1 MEKKWLM
8 KTQQSEEKIKELRNA
23 LKVDR
28 IVASLLL
35 QRGIETFEE
44 AEAFFRPKL
53 EDLHDPFLMK
63 NMDLAVNRLQK
74 AIENNEKILLF
85 GDYDVDGTT
94 AVALM
99 YGFLKSYCPSIDF
112 YIPDRYTEGYGISF
126 QGIDYAKENGQT
138 LIIALD
144 CGVKAIDKVKY
155 ANEKGIDFIICDH
168 HETGNELP
176 DCIVLDQKQKDCPY
190 PYKELSGCG
199 VGFKLLQG
207 FLQKRNESIEKLYP
221 FLDLL
226 AISIGADIVAITGEN
241 RILCAHGLR
250 ILNEAPRVAFKEL
263 LEISGKKFPLTLT
276 DVVFIIAPRINAAG
290 RIRSGRMAVELM
302 ISQDQEE
309 MNRLAKEINADNLE
323 RRSLDQQIT
332 EEALQQIEQ
341 NPDFEKA
348 VSTVVFDSSWHK
360 GVVGIVASRLIERH
374 YRPTIVLTESNGL
387 IGGSARSVA
396 NFDLYKALT
405 ECEDLLEQF
414 GGHQHAAGMTLKKEN
429 LAAFIKRFDAV
440 VRKNLSAENKLP
452 IQEIDVQIDLNEIH
466 GEEEYYKIPRLK
478 RIIESFEPHGP
489 GNMKPVFYSTNLFAA
504 DSRLLKEAH
513 LKLKVIQPNSKLSY
527 DAIGFNL
534 AHKELEAVSGVP
546 FEMAYTL
553 ETNEFNGKK
562 SIQLNIKDIRGIDI
576 NN

>member
-1 MEKKWLM
+1 MEKKWLV
-8 KTQQSEEKIKELRNA
+8 KTQQNKGKINELKDA

-28 IVASLLL
+28 IVAELLF
-35 QRGIETFEE
+35 QRGIETFEA

-53 EDLHDPFLMK
+53 EDLHNPFLMK
-63 NMDLAVNRLQK
+63 NMDLAVNRLEK
-74 AIENNEKILLF
+74 AIQNQEKILLF

-94 AVALM
+94 AVALL
-99 YGFLKSYCPSIDF
+99 YGFLKNYCPSIDF
-112 YIPDRYTEGYGISF
+112 YIPDRYTEGYGVSF
-126 QGIDYAKENGQT
+126 QGIDYAEKNQQT

-144 CGVKAIDKVKY
+144 CGIKAIDKVQY
-155 ANEKGIDFIICDH
+155 ATEKGIDFIICDH
-168 HETGNELP
+168 HEPGNIIP
-176 DCIVLDQKQKDCPY
+176 DCIVLDQKQKDCAY

-207 FLQKRNESIEKLYP
+207 FLQQRNEPLEKLYP

-241 RILCAHGLR
+241 RILCTHGLK
-250 ILNEAPRVAFKEL
+250 ILNESPRVAFKEL

-290 RIRSGRMAVELM
+290 RIRSGKMAVELM
-302 ISQDQEE
+302 ISEDHEE
-309 MNRLAKEINADNLE
+309 MRRLAKEINADNIE

-332 EEALQQIEQ
+332 EEAFLQIEEDI
-341 NPDFEKA
+341 DFEKTF
-348 VSTVVFDSSWHK
+348 STVVFNPNWHK
-360 GVVGIVASRLIERH
+360 GVVGIVASRLIEKY

-396 NFDLYKALT
+396 NFDLYKVLT

-429 LAAFIKRFDAV
+429 LIAFKNRFDEV
-440 VRKNLSAENKLP
+440 VKRNLTVESKVP
-452 IQEIDVQIDLNEIH
+452 IQEIDVEIELNEIH

-489 GNMKPVFYSTNLFAA
+489 GNMKPVFYSRNLFAT
-504 DSRLLKEAH
+504 DSRILKEAH
-513 LKLKVIQPNSKLSY
+513 LKLKVIQPNSKLNY
-527 DAIGFNL
+527 EAIGFNL
-534 AHKELEAVSGVP
+534 AHKEMETVSGIP

-553 ETNEFNGKK
+553 ETNDFNGKK
-562 SIQLNIKDIRGIDI
+562 SIQFNIKDIRGMEI
-576 NN
+576 

>member
-1 MEKKWLM
+1 MEKKWLV
-8 KTQQSEEKIKELRNA
+8 KTQQNKGKINELKDA

-28 IVASLLL
+28 IVAELLF
-35 QRGIETFEE
+35 QRGIETFEA

-53 EDLHDPFLMK
+53 EDLHNPFLMK
-63 NMDLAVNRLQK
+63 NMDLAVNRLEK
-74 AIENNEKILLF
+74 AIQNQEKILLF

-94 AVALM
+94 AVALL
-99 YGFLKSYCPSIDF
+99 YGFLKNYCPSIDF

-126 QGIDYAKENGQT
+126 QGIDYAEKNQQT

-144 CGVKAIDKVKY
+144 CGIKAIDKVQY
-155 ANEKGIDFIICDH
+155 ATEKGIDFIICDH
-168 HETGNELP
+168 HEPGNIIP
-176 DCIVLDQKQKDCPY
+176 DCILLDQKQKDCAY

-207 FLQKRNESIEKLYP
+207 FLQQRNEPLEKLYP

-241 RILCAHGLR
+241 RILCTHGLK
-250 ILNEAPRVAFKEL
+250 ILNESPRVAFKEL

-290 RIRSGRMAVELM
+290 RIRSGKMAVELM
-302 ISQDQEE
+302 ISEDQEE
-309 MNRLAKEINADNLE
+309 MRRLAKEINSDNIE
-323 RRSLDQQIT
+323 RRCLDQQIT
-332 EEALQQIEQ
+332 EEAFLQIEEDI
-341 NPDFEKA
+341 DFEKTF
-348 VSTVVFDSSWHK
+348 STVVFNPNWHK
-360 GVVGIVASRLIERH
+360 GVVGIVASRLIEKY

-405 ECEDLLEQF
+405 ECEDLLVQF

-429 LAAFIKRFDAV
+429 LIAFKNRFDAV
-440 VRKNLSAENKLP
+440 VKRNLTVESKVP
-452 IQEIDVQIDLNEIH
+452 IQEIDVEIELNEIH

-489 GNMKPVFYSTNLFAA
+489 GNMKPVFYSKNLFAT
-504 DSRLLKEAH
+504 DSRILKEAH
-513 LKLKVIQPNSKLSY
+513 LKLKVIQPNSKLNY
-527 DAIGFNL
+527 EAIGFNL
-534 AHKELEAVSGVP
+534 AHKEMETVSGIP

-553 ETNEFNGKK
+553 ETNDFNGKK
-562 SIQLNIKDIRGIDI
+562 SIQFNIKDIRGMEI
-576 NN
+576 

>member
-1 MEKKWLM
+1 MEKKWLV
-8 KTQQSEEKIKELRNA
+8 KTQQNKEKINELKDA

-28 IVASLLL
+28 IVAELLL
-35 QRGIETFEE
+35 QRGIETFEA

-53 EDLHDPFLMK
+53 EDLHNPFLMK
-63 NMDLAVNRLQK
+63 NMDLAVNRLEK
-74 AIENNEKILLF
+74 AIQNQEKILLF

-94 AVALM
+94 AVALL
-99 YGFLKSYCPSIDF
+99 YGFLKNYCPSIDF

-126 QGIDYAKENGQT
+126 QGIEYAEKNQQT

-144 CGVKAIDKVKY
+144 CGIKAIDKVQY
-155 ANEKGIDFIICDH
+155 AAEKGIDFIICDH
-168 HETGNELP
+168 HEPGNLIP
-176 DCIVLDQKQKDCPY
+176 DCIILDQKQKDCTY

-207 FLQKRNESIEKLYP
+207 FLIQRNETFEKLYP

-226 AISIGADIVAITGEN
+226 AISIGADIVSITGEN
-241 RILCAHGLR
+241 RILCTHGLN
-250 ILNEAPRVAFKEL
+250 ILNESPRVAFKEL

-290 RIRSGRMAVELM
+290 RIRSGKMAVELM
-302 ISQDQEE
+302 ISEDQEE
-309 MNRLAKEINADNLE
+309 MRRLAKEINADNIE

-332 EEALQQIEQ
+332 EEAFLQIEEDI
-341 NPDFEKA
+341 DFDKA
-348 VSTVVFDSSWHK
+348 SSTVVFNPKWHK
-360 GVVGIVASRLIERH
+360 GVVGIVASRLIEKY

-429 LAAFIKRFDAV
+429 LIAFKNRFDEV
-440 VRKNLSAENKLP
+440 VKRNLTVESKVP
-452 IQEIDVQIDLNEIH
+452 IQEIDIEIELNEIH
-466 GEEEYYKIPRLK
+466 GEEEYFKIPRLK

-489 GNMKPVFYSTNLFAA
+489 GNMKPVFYSRNLFAS
-504 DSRLLKEAH
+504 DSRILKDAH
-513 LKLKVIQPNSKLSY
+513 LKLKVFQPNSKLNY
-527 DAIGFNL
+527 EAIGFNL
-534 AHKELEAVSGVP
+534 AHKEMETVSGIP

-562 SIQLNIKDIRGIDI
+562 SIQFNIKDIRGMEI
-576 NN
+576 

>member
-1 MEKKWLM
+1 MEKKWLV
-8 KTQQSEEKIKELRNA
+8 KTQQNKGKINELKDA

-28 IVASLLL
+28 IVAELLF
-35 QRGIETFEE
+35 QRGIETFEA

-53 EDLHDPFLMK
+53 EDLHNPFLMK
-63 NMDLAVNRLQK
+63 NMDLAVNRLEK
-74 AIENNEKILLF
+74 AIQNQEKILLF

-94 AVALM
+94 AVALL
-99 YGFLKSYCPSIDF
+99 YGFLKNYCPSIDF

-126 QGIDYAKENGQT
+126 QGIDYAEKNQQT

-144 CGVKAIDKVKY
+144 CGIKAIDKVQY
-155 ANEKGIDFIICDH
+155 ATEKGIDFIICDH
-168 HETGNELP
+168 HEPGNIIP
-176 DCIVLDQKQKDCPY
+176 DCIILDQKQKDCAY

-207 FLQKRNESIEKLYP
+207 FLQQRNEPLEKLYP

-241 RILCAHGLR
+241 RILCTHGLK
-250 ILNEAPRVAFKEL
+250 ILNESPRVAFKEL

-290 RIRSGRMAVELM
+290 RIRSGKMAVELM
-302 ISQDQEE
+302 ISEDQEE
-309 MNRLAKEINADNLE
+309 MRRLAKEINSDNIE
-323 RRSLDQQIT
+323 RRCLDQQIT
-332 EEALQQIEQ
+332 EEAFLQIEEDI
-341 NPDFEKA
+341 DFEKTF
-348 VSTVVFDSSWHK
+348 STVVFNPNWHK
-360 GVVGIVASRLIERH
+360 GVVGIVASRLIEKY

-405 ECEDLLEQF
+405 ECEDLLVQF

-429 LAAFIKRFDAV
+429 LIAFKNRFDAV
-440 VRKNLSAENKLP
+440 VKRNLTVESKVP
-452 IQEIDVQIDLNEIH
+452 IQEIDVEIELNEIH

-489 GNMKPVFYSTNLFAA
+489 GNMKPVFYSKNLFAT
-504 DSRLLKEAH
+504 DSRILKEAH
-513 LKLKVIQPNSKLSY
+513 LKLKVIQPNSKLNY
-527 DAIGFNL
+527 EAIGFNL
-534 AHKELEAVSGVP
+534 AHKEMETVSGIP

-553 ETNEFNGKK
+553 ETNDFNGKK
-562 SIQLNIKDIRGIDI
+562 SIQFNIKDIRGMEI
-576 NN
+576 

>member
-1 MEKKWLM
+1 MEKKWLV
-8 KTQQSEEKIKELRNA
+8 KTPQNKEKTKELQDA
-23 LKVDR
+23 LKVNQ
-28 IVASLLL
+28 IVAELLL
-35 QRGIETFEE
+35 QRGIDTFEG

-53 EDLHDPFLMK
+53 EDLHNPFLMK
-63 NMDLAVNRLQK
+63 NMDLAVNRLEN
-74 AIENNEKILLF
+74 AIKNEEKILLF

-99 YGFLKSYCPSIDF
+99 YGFLKGYCPTIDF
-112 YIPDRYTEGYGISF
+112 YIPDRYAEGYGISF
-126 QGIDYAKENGQT
+126 QGIDYAKDNGQT

-144 CGVKAIDKVKY
+144 CGIKAIDKVNY
-155 ANEKGIDFIICDH
+155 AKEKGIDFIICDH
-168 HETGNELP
+168 HEPGNEIP
-176 DCIVLDQKQKDCPY
+176 DCIVLDQKQKDCSY

-207 FLQKRNESIEKLYP
+207 FLNHRNEPMEKLYP

-241 RILCAHGLR
+241 RILCTHGLR

-263 LEISGKKFPLTLT
+263 LEVSGKKFPLTLT

-302 ISQDQEE
+302 ISEDQEE
-309 MNRLAKEINADNLE
+309 MNRLSKEINADNLE

-332 EEALQQIEQ
+332 AEAIQQVKENPAFEETA
-341 NPDFEKA
+341 
-348 VSTVVFDSSWHK
+348 STVVFDASWHK
-360 GVVGIVASRLIERH
+360 GVVGIVASRLIEKY

-387 IGGSARSVA
+387 VGGSARSIA

-414 GGHQHAAGMTLKKEN
+414 GGHQHAAGMTLKREN
-429 LAAFIKRFDAV
+429 LEVFTKRFDEV
-440 VRKNLSAENKLP
+440 VKRSLLSDNKIP
-452 IQEIDVQIDLNEIH
+452 IQEIDVQIDLNDIH

-489 GNMKPVFYSTNLFAA
+489 GNMKPVFYSTNLFAS

-513 LKLKVIQPNSKLSY
+513 LKLKVIQPKSKLSY

-534 AHKELEAVSGVP
+534 AHKELETVSGVP

-553 ETNEFNGKK
+553 ETNDFNGKK
-562 SIQLNIKDIRGIDI
+562 SVQLNIKDIRGLEI
-576 NN
+576 

>member
-1 MEKKWLM
+1 MEKKWLV
-8 KTQQSEEKIKELRNA
+8 KTQQNEEKIKEIRDA

-28 IVASLLL
+28 IVAELLL
-35 QRGIETFEE
+35 QRGIETFEA

-53 EDLHDPFLMK
+53 ENLHNPFLMK
-63 NMDLAVNRLQK
+63 NMDLAVNRLEIALQN
-74 AIENNEKILLF
+74 EEKILLF

-94 AVALM
+94 AVALL
-99 YGFLKSYCPSIDF
+99 YGFLKNYSPTIDF
-112 YIPDRYTEGYGISF
+112 YIPDRYAEGYGISF
-126 QGIDYAKENGQT
+126 QGIDYAAENGQS

-144 CGVKAIDKVKY
+144 CGIKALDKVNY
-155 ANEKGIDFIICDH
+155 AKEKGIDFIICDH
-168 HETGNELP
+168 HEPGNEIP
-176 DCIVLDQKQKDCPY
+176 ECIVLDQKQKDCAY

-207 FLQKRNESIEKLYP
+207 FLQNRGESIEKLYP

-241 RILCAHGLR
+241 RILCYHGLK

-263 LEISGKKFPLTLT
+263 LEVSGKKFPLTLT

-302 ISQDQEE
+302 ISDDQEE
-309 MNRLAKEINADNLE
+309 MKRLAKEINADNLE
-323 RRSLDQQIT
+323 RRGLDQQIT
-332 EEALQQIEQ
+332 QEALEQIEE
-341 NPDFEKA
+341 DTSFSSK
-348 VSTVVFDSSWHK
+348 VSTVVFDSNWHK
-360 GVVGIVASRLIERH
+360 GVVGIVASRLIESY
-374 YRPTIVLTESNGL
+374 YRPTIVLTESNG
-387 IGGSARSVA
+387 IVGGSARSVA

-414 GGHQHAAGMTLKKEN
+414 GGHQHAAGMTLKKEK
-429 LAAFIKRFDAV
+429 LEAFRKRFDEV
-440 VRKNLSAENKLP
+440 VRKNLSSDNKLP
-452 IQEIDVQIDLNEIH
+452 IQEIDIQIDLNEIH
-466 GEEEYYKIPRLK
+466 GDEEYYKIPRLK
-478 RIIESFEPHGP
+478 RIIESFEPYGP
-489 GNMKPVFYSTNLFAA
+489 GNMKPVFYSTNLFAS

-534 AHKELEAVSGVP
+534 AHKELETVSGIP

-562 SIQLNIKDIRGIDI
+562 SIQFNIKDIRGIDS
-576 NN
+576 

>member
-1 MEKKWLM
+1 MEKKWLV
-8 KTQQSEEKIKELRNA
+8 KTQQNKGKINELKDA

-28 IVASLLL
+28 IVAELLF
-35 QRGIETFEE
+35 QRGIETFEA

-53 EDLHDPFLMK
+53 EDLHNPFLMK
-63 NMDLAVNRLQK
+63 NMDLAVNRLEK
-74 AIENNEKILLF
+74 AIQNQEKILLF

-94 AVALM
+94 AVALL
-99 YGFLKSYCPSIDF
+99 YGFLKNYCPSIDF

-126 QGIDYAKENGQT
+126 QGIDYAEKNQQT

-144 CGVKAIDKVKY
+144 CGIKAIDKVQY
-155 ANEKGIDFIICDH
+155 ATEKGIDFIICDH
-168 HETGNELP
+168 HEPGNIIP
-176 DCIVLDQKQKDCPY
+176 DCIVLDQKQKVCAY

-207 FLQKRNESIEKLYP
+207 FLQQRNEPLEKLYP

-241 RILCAHGLR
+241 RILCTHGLK
-250 ILNEAPRVAFKEL
+250 ILNESPRVAFKEL

-290 RIRSGRMAVELM
+290 RIRSGKMAVELM
-302 ISQDQEE
+302 ISEDQEE
-309 MNRLAKEINADNLE
+309 MRRLAKEINADNIE

-332 EEALQQIEQ
+332 EEAFLQIEEDI
-341 NPDFEKA
+341 DFEKTF
-348 VSTVVFDSSWHK
+348 STVVFNPNWHK
-360 GVVGIVASRLIERH
+360 GVVGIVASRLIEKY

-429 LAAFIKRFDAV
+429 LIAFKNRFDAV
-440 VRKNLSAENKLP
+440 VKRNLTVESKVP
-452 IQEIDVQIDLNEIH
+452 IQEIDVEIELNEIH

-489 GNMKPVFYSTNLFAA
+489 GNMKPVFYSRNLFAT
-504 DSRLLKEAH
+504 DSRILKEAH
-513 LKLKVIQPNSKLSY
+513 LKLKVIQPNSKLNY
-527 DAIGFNL
+527 EAIGFNL
-534 AHKELEAVSGVP
+534 AHKEMETVSGIP

-553 ETNEFNGKK
+553 ETNDFNGKK
-562 SIQLNIKDIRGIDI
+562 SIQFNIKDIRGMEI
-576 NN
+576 

>member
-1 MEKKWLM
+1 MEKKWLV
-8 KTQQSEEKIKELRNA
+8 KTQQNKEKINELKDA

-28 IVASLLL
+28 IVAELLL
-35 QRGIETFEE
+35 QRGIETFEA

-53 EDLHDPFLMK
+53 EDLHNPFLMK
-63 NMDLAVNRLQK
+63 NMDLAVNRLEK
-74 AIENNEKILLF
+74 AIQNQEKILLF

-94 AVALM
+94 AVALL
-99 YGFLKSYCPSIDF
+99 YGFLKNYCPSIDF

-126 QGIDYAKENGQT
+126 QGIEYAEKNQQT

-144 CGVKAIDKVKY
+144 CGIKAIDKVQY
-155 ANEKGIDFIICDH
+155 AAEKGIDFIICDH
-168 HETGNELP
+168 HEPGNLIP
-176 DCIVLDQKQKDCPY
+176 DCIILDQKQKDCTY

-207 FLQKRNESIEKLYP
+207 FLIQRNETFEKLYP

-226 AISIGADIVAITGEN
+226 AISIGADIVSITGEN
-241 RILCAHGLR
+241 RILCTHGLN
-250 ILNEAPRVAFKEL
+250 ILNESPRVAFKEL

-290 RIRSGRMAVELM
+290 RIRSGKMAVELM
-302 ISQDQEE
+302 ISEDQEE
-309 MNRLAKEINADNLE
+309 MRCLAKEINADNIE

-332 EEALQQIEQ
+332 EEAFLQIEEDI
-341 NPDFEKA
+341 DFDKA
-348 VSTVVFDSSWHK
+348 SSTVVFNPKWHK
-360 GVVGIVASRLIERH
+360 GVVGIVASRLIEKY

-429 LAAFIKRFDAV
+429 LIAFKNRFDEV
-440 VRKNLSAENKLP
+440 VKRNLTVESKVP
-452 IQEIDVQIDLNEIH
+452 IQEIDIEIELNEIH
-466 GEEEYYKIPRLK
+466 GEEEYFKIPRLK

-489 GNMKPVFYSTNLFAA
+489 GNMKPVFYSRNLFAS
-504 DSRLLKEAH
+504 DSRILKDAH
-513 LKLKVIQPNSKLSY
+513 LKLKVFQPNSKLNY
-527 DAIGFNL
+527 EAIGFNL
-534 AHKELEAVSGVP
+534 AHKEMETVSGIP

-562 SIQLNIKDIRGIDI
+562 SIQFNIKDIRGMEI
-576 NN
+576 

>member
-1 MEKKWLM
+1 MEKKWLV
-8 KTQQSEEKIKELRNA
+8 KTQQNKGKINELKDA

-28 IVASLLL
+28 IVAELLF
-35 QRGIETFEE
+35 QRGIETFEA

-53 EDLHDPFLMK
+53 EDLHNPFLMK
-63 NMDLAVNRLQK
+63 NMDLAVNRLEK
-74 AIENNEKILLF
+74 AIQNQEKILLF

-94 AVALM
+94 AVALL
-99 YGFLKSYCPSIDF
+99 YGFLKNYCPSIDF

-126 QGIDYAKENGQT
+126 QGIDYAEKNQQT

-144 CGVKAIDKVKY
+144 CGIKAIDKVQY
-155 ANEKGIDFIICDH
+155 ATEKRIDFIICDH
-168 HETGNELP
+168 HEPGNIIP
-176 DCIVLDQKQKDCPY
+176 DCIVLDQKQKDCDY

-207 FLQKRNESIEKLYP
+207 FLQLRNEPIEKLYP

-241 RILCAHGLR
+241 RILCTHGLK
-250 ILNEAPRVAFKEL
+250 ILNESPRVAFKEL

-290 RIRSGRMAVELM
+290 RIRSGKMAVELM
-302 ISQDQEE
+302 ISEDQEE
-309 MNRLAKEINADNLE
+309 MRRLAKEINADNIE
-323 RRSLDQQIT
+323 RRSLDQHIT
-332 EEALQQIEQ
+332 EEAFLQIEEDI
-341 NPDFEKA
+341 DFEKTF
-348 VSTVVFDSSWHK
+348 STVVFNPNWHK
-360 GVVGIVASRLIERH
+360 GVVGIVASRLIEKY

-429 LAAFIKRFDAV
+429 LIAFKNRFDEV
-440 VRKNLSAENKLP
+440 VKRNLTVESKVP
-452 IQEIDVQIDLNEIH
+452 IQEIDVEIELNEIH
-466 GEEEYYKIPRLK
+466 GEEEYFKIPRLK

-489 GNMKPVFYSTNLFAA
+489 GNMKPVFYSKNLFAT
-504 DSRLLKEAH
+504 DSRILKEAH
-513 LKLKVIQPNSKLSY
+513 LKLKVIQPNSKLNY
-527 DAIGFNL
+527 EAIGFNL
-534 AHKELEAVSGVP
+534 AHKEMETVSGIP

-553 ETNEFNGKK
+553 ETNDFNGKK
-562 SIQLNIKDIRGIDI
+562 SIQFNIKDIRGMEI
-576 NN
+576 

>member
-1 MEKKWLM
+1 MEKKWLV
-8 KTQQSEEKIKELRNA
+8 KTQQNEEKIKEIRDA

-28 IVASLLL
+28 IVAELLL
-35 QRGIETFEE
+35 QRGIETFEA

-53 EDLHDPFLMK
+53 ENLHNPFLMK
-63 NMDLAVNRLQK
+63 NMDLAVNRLEIALQN
-74 AIENNEKILLF
+74 EEKILLF

-94 AVALM
+94 AVALL
-99 YGFLKSYCPSIDF
+99 YGFLKNYSPTIDF
-112 YIPDRYTEGYGISF
+112 YIPDRYAEGYGISF
-126 QGIDYAKENGQT
+126 QGIDYAAENGQS

-144 CGVKAIDKVKY
+144 CGIKALDKVNY
-155 ANEKGIDFIICDH
+155 AKEKGIDFIICDH
-168 HETGNELP
+168 HEPGNEIP
-176 DCIVLDQKQKDCPY
+176 DCIVLDQKQKDCAY

-207 FLQKRNESIEKLYP
+207 FLQNRGESIEKLYP

-241 RILCAHGLR
+241 RILCYHGLK

-263 LEISGKKFPLTLT
+263 LEVSGKKFPLTLT

-302 ISQDQEE
+302 ISDDQEE
-309 MNRLAKEINADNLE
+309 MKRLAKEINADNLE
-323 RRSLDQQIT
+323 RRGLDQQIT
-332 EEALQQIEQ
+332 QEALEQIEE
-341 NPDFEKA
+341 DTSFSSK
-348 VSTVVFDSSWHK
+348 VSTVVFDSNWHK
-360 GVVGIVASRLIERH
+360 GVVGIVASRLIESY
-374 YRPTIVLTESNGL
+374 YRPTIVLTESNG
-387 IGGSARSVA
+387 IVGGSARSVA

-414 GGHQHAAGMTLKKEN
+414 GGHQHAAGMTLKKEK
-429 LAAFIKRFDAV
+429 LEAFRKRFDEV
-440 VRKNLSAENKLP
+440 VRKNLSSDNKLP
-452 IQEIDVQIDLNEIH
+452 IQEIDIQIDLNEIH
-466 GEEEYYKIPRLK
+466 GDEEYYKIPRLK
-478 RIIESFEPHGP
+478 RIIESFEPCGP
-489 GNMKPVFYSTNLFAA
+489 GNMKPVFYSTNLFAS

-534 AHKELEAVSGVP
+534 AHKELETVSGIP

-562 SIQLNIKDIRGIDI
+562 SIQFNIKDIRGI
-576 NN
+576 NS

>member
-1 MEKKWLM
+1 MEKKWLV
-8 KTQQSEEKIKELRNA
+8 KTQQNKGKINELKDA

-28 IVASLLL
+28 IVAELLF
-35 QRGIETFEE
+35 QRGIETFEA

-53 EDLHDPFLMK
+53 EDLHNPFLMK
-63 NMDLAVNRLQK
+63 NMDLAVNRLEK
-74 AIENNEKILLF
+74 AIQNQEKILLF

-94 AVALM
+94 AVALL
-99 YGFLKSYCPSIDF
+99 YGFLKNYCPSIDF

-126 QGIDYAKENGQT
+126 QGIDYAEKNQQT

-144 CGVKAIDKVKY
+144 CGIKAIDKVQY
-155 ANEKGIDFIICDH
+155 ATEKGIDFIICDH
-168 HETGNELP
+168 HEPGNIIP
-176 DCIVLDQKQKDCPY
+176 DCIVLDQKQKECAY

-207 FLQKRNESIEKLYP
+207 FLQQRNEPLEKLYP

-241 RILCAHGLR
+241 RILCTHGLK
-250 ILNEAPRVAFKEL
+250 ILNESPRVAFKEL
-263 LEISGKKFPLTLT
+263 LEISEKKFPLTLT

-290 RIRSGRMAVELM
+290 RIRSGKMAVELM
-302 ISQDQEE
+302 ISEDQEE
-309 MNRLAKEINADNLE
+309 MRRLAKEINADNIE

-332 EEALQQIEQ
+332 EEAFLQIEEDI
-341 NPDFEKA
+341 DFEKTF
-348 VSTVVFDSSWHK
+348 STVVFNPNWHK
-360 GVVGIVASRLIERH
+360 GVVGIVASRLIEKY

-429 LAAFIKRFDAV
+429 LIAFKNRFDEV
-440 VRKNLSAENKLP
+440 VKRNLTVESKVP
-452 IQEIDVQIDLNEIH
+452 IQEIDVEIELNEIH

-489 GNMKPVFYSTNLFAA
+489 GNMKPVFYSRNLFAT
-504 DSRLLKEAH
+504 DSRILKEAH
-513 LKLKVIQPNSKLSY
+513 LKLKVIQPNSKLNY
-527 DAIGFNL
+527 EAIGFNL
-534 AHKELEAVSGVP
+534 AHKEMETVSGIP

-553 ETNEFNGKK
+553 ETNDFNGKK
-562 SIQLNIKDIRGIDI
+562 SIQFNIKDIRGMEI
-576 NN
+576 

>member
-1 MEKKWLM
+1 MEKKWLV
-8 KTQQSEEKIKELRNA
+8 KTQQNEEKIKEIRDA

-28 IVASLLL
+28 IVAELLL
-35 QRGIETFEE
+35 QRGIETFEA

-53 EDLHDPFLMK
+53 ENLHNPFLMK
-63 NMDLAVNRLQK
+63 NMDLAVNRLEK
-74 AIENNEKILLF
+74 ALQNEEKILLF

-94 AVALM
+94 AVALL
-99 YGFLKSYCPSIDF
+99 YGFLKNYSPTIDF
-112 YIPDRYTEGYGISF
+112 YIPDRYAEGYGISF
-126 QGIDYAKENGQT
+126 QGIDYAAENGQS

-144 CGVKAIDKVKY
+144 CGIKALDKVNY
-155 ANEKGIDFIICDH
+155 AKEKGIDFIICDH
-168 HETGNELP
+168 HEPGNEIP
-176 DCIVLDQKQKDCPY
+176 DCIVLDQKQKDCAY

-207 FLQKRNESIEKLYP
+207 FLQNRGESIEKLYP

-241 RILCAHGLR
+241 RILCYHGLKV
-250 ILNEAPRVAFKEL
+250 LNDAPRVAFKEL
-263 LEISGKKFPLTLT
+263 LEVSGKKFPLTLT

-302 ISQDQEE
+302 ISDDQEE
-309 MNRLAKEINADNLE
+309 MKRLAKEINADNLE
-323 RRSLDQQIT
+323 RRGLDQQIT
-332 EEALQQIEQ
+332 QEALEQIEE
-341 NPDFEKA
+341 DTSFSSK
-348 VSTVVFDSSWHK
+348 VSTVVFDSNWHK
-360 GVVGIVASRLIERH
+360 GVVGIVASRLIESY
-374 YRPTIVLTESNGL
+374 YRPTIVLTESNG
-387 IGGSARSVA
+387 IVGGSARSVA

-429 LAAFIKRFDAV
+429 LEAFKKRFDEV
-440 VRKNLSAENKLP
+440 VRKNLTSENKLP
-452 IQEIDVQIDLNEIH
+452 IQEIDIQIDLNEIH
-466 GEEEYYKIPRLK
+466 GDEEYYKIPRLK

-489 GNMKPVFYSTNLFAA
+489 GNMKPVFYSTNLFAS
-504 DSRLLKEAH
+504 DSRLLKEVH

-534 AHKELEAVSGVP
+534 AHKELETVSGIP

-562 SIQLNIKDIRGIDI
+562 SIQFNIKDIRGVDV
-576 NN
+576 

>member
-1 MEKKWLM
+1 MEKKWLV
-8 KTQQSEEKIKELRNA
+8 KTQQNKGKINELKDA

-28 IVASLLL
+28 IVAELLF
-35 QRGIETFEE
+35 QRGIETFEA

-53 EDLHDPFLMK
+53 EDLHNPFLMK
-63 NMDLAVNRLQK
+63 NMDLAVNRLEK
-74 AIENNEKILLF
+74 AIQNQEKILLF

-94 AVALM
+94 AVALL
-99 YGFLKSYCPSIDF
+99 YGFLKNYCSSIDF
-112 YIPDRYTEGYGISF
+112 YIPDRYSEGYGISF
-126 QGIDYAKENGQT
+126 QGIDYAEKNQQT

-144 CGVKAIDKVKY
+144 CGIKAIDKVQY
-155 ANEKGIDFIICDH
+155 ATEKGIDFIICDH
-168 HETGNELP
+168 HEPGNIIP
-176 DCIVLDQKQKDCPY
+176 DCIVLDQKQKDCAY

-207 FLQKRNESIEKLYP
+207 FLQQRNEPLEKLYP

-241 RILCAHGLR
+241 RILCTHGLK
-250 ILNEAPRVAFKEL
+250 ILNESPRVAFKEL

-290 RIRSGRMAVELM
+290 RIRSGKMAVELM
-302 ISQDQEE
+302 ISEDQEE
-309 MNRLAKEINADNLE
+309 MRRLAKEINADNIE
-323 RRSLDQQIT
+323 RRCLDQQIT
-332 EEALQQIEQ
+332 EEAFLQIEEDI
-341 NPDFEKA
+341 DFEKTF
-348 VSTVVFDSSWHK
+348 STVVFNTNWHK
-360 GVVGIVASRLIERH
+360 GVVGIVASRLIEKY

-429 LAAFIKRFDAV
+429 LIAFKNRFDEV
-440 VRKNLSAENKLP
+440 VKRNLTVESKVP
-452 IQEIDVQIDLNEIH
+452 IQEIDVEIELNEIH

-489 GNMKPVFYSTNLFAA
+489 GNMKPVFYSKNLFAT
-504 DSRLLKEAH
+504 DSRILKEAH
-513 LKLKVIQPNSKLSY
+513 LKLKVIQPNSKLNY
-527 DAIGFNL
+527 EAIGFNL
-534 AHKELEAVSGVP
+534 AHKEMETVSGIP

-553 ETNEFNGKK
+553 ETNDFNGKK
-562 SIQLNIKDIRGIDI
+562 SIQFNIKDIRGMEI
-576 NN
+576 

>member
-1 MEKKWLM
+1 MDKKWLV
-8 KTQQSEEKIKELRNA
+8 KTQQKEEKIKKLRDD

-28 IVASLLL
+28 IVAELLL
-35 QRGIETFEE
+35 QRGIETFEA
-44 AEAFFRPKL
+44 AEAFFRPQL
-53 EDLHDPFLMK
+53 SDLHDPFLMK
-63 NMDLAVNRLQK
+63 NMSLAVNRLEK
-74 AIENNEKILLF
+74 AIQDKEKILLF

-94 AVALM
+94 AVALL
-99 YGFLKSYCPSIDF
+99 YGFLKSYCPTIDF
-112 YIPDRYTEGYGISF
+112 YIPDRYAEGYGISF
-126 QGIDYAKENGQT
+126 QGIDYAKKNNQT

-144 CGVKAIDKVKY
+144 CGIKAIDKVNY
-155 ANEKGIDFIICDH
+155 AKEKGIDFIICDH
-168 HETGNELP
+168 HEPGNEIP
-176 DCIVLDQKQKDCPY
+176 DCIVLDQKQKDCSY

-207 FLQKRNESIEKLYP
+207 FLQHRNESIEKLLP

-226 AISIGADIVAITGEN
+226 AISIGADIVSITGEN
-241 RILCAHGLR
+241 RILCAHGLK
-250 ILNEAPRVAFKEL
+250 ILNESPRVAFKEL
-263 LEISGKKFPLTLT
+263 LEVSGKKFPLTLT

-302 ISQDQEE
+302 ISEDQQE
-309 MNRLAKEINADNLE
+309 MSRLAKEINADNIE

-332 EEALQQIEQ
+332 IEALEQIEKDS
-341 NPDFEKA
+341 NFDKTS
-348 VSTVVFDSSWHK
+348 STVVFDSTWHK
-360 GVVGIVASRLIERH
+360 GVVGIVASRLIEKH

-387 IGGSARSVA
+387 IGGSARSVS

-405 ECEDLLEQF
+405 ACEDLLEQF

-429 LAAFIKRFDAV
+429 LELFRKRFDEV
-440 VRKNLSAENKLP
+440 VKKNLNVESKLP
-452 IQEIDVQIDLNEIH
+452 IQEIDIHINLNEIH
-466 GEEEYYKIPRLK
+466 GDEEYYKIPRLK

-489 GNMKPVFYSTNLFAA
+489 GNMKPVFYSNNLFAS
-504 DSRLLKEAH
+504 DSRLLKEVH

-534 AHKELEAVSGVP
+534 AHKELETVSGVP

-562 SIQLNIKDIRGIDI
+562 SIQFNIKDIRGMEI
-576 NN
+576 

>member
-1 MEKKWLM
+1 MEKKWLV
-8 KTQQSEEKIKELRNA
+8 KTQQNEEKIKEIRDA

-28 IVASLLL
+28 IVAELLL
-35 QRGIETFEE
+35 QRGIETFEA

-53 EDLHDPFLMK
+53 ENLHNPFLMK
-63 NMDLAVNRLQK
+63 NMDLAVNRLEK
-74 AIENNEKILLF
+74 ALQNEEKILLF

-94 AVALM
+94 AVALL
-99 YGFLKSYCPSIDF
+99 YGFLKNYSPSIDF
-112 YIPDRYTEGYGISF
+112 YIPDRYAEGYGISF
-126 QGIDYAKENGQT
+126 QGIDYAAENGQT

-144 CGVKAIDKVKY
+144 CGIKALDKVNY
-155 ANEKGIDFIICDH
+155 AKEKGIDFIICDH
-168 HETGNELP
+168 HEPGNEIP
-176 DCIVLDQKQKDCPY
+176 DCIVLDQKQKDCAY

-207 FLQKRNESIEKLYP
+207 FLQNRGESIEKLYP

-241 RILCAHGLR
+241 RILCYHGLKV
-250 ILNEAPRVAFKEL
+250 LNEAPRVAFKEL
-263 LEISGKKFPLTLT
+263 LEVSGKKFPLTLT

-302 ISQDQEE
+302 ISDYQEE
-309 MNRLAKEINADNLE
+309 MKRLAKEINADNLE
-323 RRSLDQQIT
+323 RRGLDQQIT
-332 EEALQQIEQ
+332 QEALEQIEE
-341 NPDFEKA
+341 DTSFSSK
-348 VSTVVFDSSWHK
+348 VSTVVFDSNWHK
-360 GVVGIVASRLIERH
+360 GVVGIVASRLIESY
-374 YRPTIVLTESNGL
+374 YRPTIVLTESNG
-387 IGGSARSVA
+387 IVGGSARSVA

-429 LAAFIKRFDAV
+429 LEAFKKRFDEV
-440 VRKNLSAENKLP
+440 VRKNLTSENKLP
-452 IQEIDVQIDLNEIH
+452 IQEIDIQIDLNEIH
-466 GEEEYYKIPRLK
+466 GDEEYYKIPRLK

-489 GNMKPVFYSTNLFAA
+489 GNMKPVFYSTNLFAS

-534 AHKELEAVSGVP
+534 AHKELETVSGIP

-562 SIQLNIKDIRGIDI
+562 SIQFNIKDIRGI
-576 NN
+576 NS